1 MDDAE
6 VRERCVD
13 GCVRVLGESEVHV
26 LNSSV
31 RDRRAGR
38 REIIREIVEP
48 QACGP

>member
-13 GCVRVLGESEVHV
+13 GGVCVLGDC
-26 LNSSV
+26 SV
-31 RDRRAGR
+31 AELRAGR
-38 REIIREIVEP
+38 GEIIREVVEP